1 MSCSSMHNVLEI
13 AQREADALDPDAAGG
28 RLELAF
34 ERAPSGRTY
43 IDRQFASYPFHVC
56 RALYLDDALPDMA
69 TVYTQSSSGG
79 LYTQDR
85 LVASARAGVGAQV
98 HLTTQ
103 ASTIVHRSAR
113 GPARQEMH
121 LTAEEGTYVEYLP
134 DPVILLPGAHLVSK
148 VRVQAEPSACVV
160 LFDAFLAHDPEGRG
174 RMFDRMLSD
183 VVIEDEAGRPT
194 AIDRFEARGTDFS
207 SPAVGVT
214 GGYACHGTI
223 IAYSPGHAADRL
235 LDVSRRAA
243 SDIGGL
249 SVGSSLLPGARG
261 VWARVMAFD
270 GADLRSAM
278 LELWKVMRLELTGA
292 PASVRRK

>member
-1 MSCSSMHNVLEI
+1 MSCSSMHNVLHM
-13 AQREADALDPDAAGG
+13 APQEADAPDADAAGG

-34 ERAPSGRTY
+34 ERAPSGKTF
-43 IDRQFASYPFHVC
+43 IHRQFASYPFHVC
-56 RALYLDDALPDMA
+56 RALYLDGALPDMA

-85 LVASARAGVGAQV
+85 LVASAQAGVGAQV

-103 ASTIVHRSAR
+103 ASTIVHRSTH
-113 GPARQEMH
+113 GPARQEVH
-121 LTAEEGTYVEYLP
+121 LAAEAGAYVEYLP

-148 VRVQAEPSACVV
+148 VRVQAEPSASVV
-160 LFDAFLAHDPEGRG
+160 LFDAFLAHDPEGKG
-174 RMFDRMLSD
+174 RMFDRMVSD
-183 VVIEDEAGRPT
+183 VVIEDETGRPT
-194 AIDRFEARGTDFS
+194 AIDRFEARGSDFS
-207 SPAVGVT
+207 SPSVGVT

-223 IAYSPGHAADRL
+223 IAYSPGHAAERL
-235 LDVSRRAA
+235 LDASRRAA
-243 SDIGGL
+243 GDVGGA

-261 VWARVMAFD
+261 VWARVMASD